1 MHPYANMPRFLLPLV
16 LVCQLHSQSAS
27 FQWIRQIGGSQGQTV
42 AGLAGDSQ
50 GNIYVAGNTTS
61 TDFPTQSA
69 LQSHPGGSG
78 LLRIDGPG
86 AQWQNLYQSGLS
98 STEWIS
104 SDPRNPNTIYATSIQ
119 GMFRS
124 PDAGATWAA
133 LTALPVRVHSV
144 TVDPAA
150 GKVLYAGTYGN
161 GIYKSSDTGANWT
174 AINNGITAYTDGGL
188 YVYHIWVDPR
198 SGVILA
204 DTFTGLARSADGG
217 ATWQTNSYYS
227 GQLGIRDLAFD
238 PNTPG
243 VVYLGT
249 LRSIEKSTDDGLT
262 FAALP
267 QPAYQ
272 YEADSIL
279 FDPRHPGT
287 LYTCSDYGGGLF
299 QSTDGGNTWSSKYS
313 YSSAVCRLAA
323 DPSTGTLYFGFGPKI
338 LASTD
343 GFTTTSLIGPA
354 VSGVTA
360 LAVAGGHVFV
370 GSQISADIYVTKFD
384 PQGNILYSTYIGGA
398 SDDEASAMAVD
409 ASGSVYV
416 TGTTYSTDFPATAG
430 AYAPV
435 AWGGVFVVKLNPDG
449 SLAYSTGFSGGIP
462 NAIAVDR
469 AGRVLIAGLTHGG
482 LPVTSGAYQTTF
494 RGSYPPGIGI
504 GPSPP
509 PPINAFL
516 TQFDAAGAT
525 LVFSTY
531 IGSQNEYA
539 STLALSPDG
548 GILLG
553 GGGKVYRMSGDGS
566 SLLGSSTLPG
576 TVWVVTADSV
586 GNIYAGGQTAVTSF
600 VGGAPPFPTTQGAF
614 QTNPPP
620 VPVLPGNR
628 GNDGDGHAFITR
640 FDSQFHTLASTLLAG
655 EAPDMTLAL
664 APDTDGNILAGGTTY
679 SKAFPSRG
687 PAQGSFSPATGWI
700 AKLTPNLST
709 LQWATFAGDTR
720 TFTVREVIPSRPGGD
735 GGVFFAGATENPPYY
750 FSEGGSFSGLYPSD
764 TTFQSFVV
772 KAAVLPAAPRIDGV
786 VNAASQLGV
795 ALSPGAVFQVQGA
808 AFVADATLLVD
819 DIPLPLLSQTSTVLT
834 AMLPTDFVVTGA
846 ATLTVQS
853 GGNRSNP
860 FLAAV
865 LAAAPGIYS
874 ADGSGVGQGYILNAD
889 GTLNSSD
896 NPAKQGSTVTIC
908 ATGVGASPP
917 DVYIDGVEANTMAT
931 VTGPFGTL
939 PGNVY
944 QISVQVPAPSN
955 FSLPQQVAV
964 SVEVNGIRS
973 QAGLALSVSQ

>member
-1 MHPYANMPRFLLPLV
+1 MHPHANVPRLPLLLV
-16 LVCQLHSQSAS
+16 LVSGLHSQSAS
-27 FQWIRQIGGSQGQTV
+27 FQWIHQIGGSQGQTV
-42 AGLAGDSQ
+42 AGLAADSQ

-69 LQSHPGGSG
+69 LQPHPGGSG
-78 LLRIDGPG
+78 LFRIDGPG

-104 SDPRNPNTIYATSIQ
+104 SDPRNPNTIYATGIQ

-124 PDAGATWAA
+124 PDAGATWTA
-133 LTALPVRVHSV
+133 LGSLPVRVHSV

-150 GKVLYAGTYGN
+150 SNVLYAGTYGN
-161 GIYKSSDTGANWT
+161 GIYKSTDTGATWT
-174 AINNGITAYTDGGL
+174 AINNGIIAYTDGGL
-188 YVYHIWVDPR
+188 YVYHVWIDPR
-198 SGVILA
+198 SGAILA
-204 DTFTGLARSADGG
+204 DTFTGLAGSTDGG

-243 VVYLGT
+243 VVYLAT
-249 LRSIEKSTDDGLT
+249 LQSIEKSTDDGLT

-267 QPAYQ
+267 QPANQ
-272 YEADSIL
+272 SGADSIL
-279 FDPRHPGT
+279 LDPLHPGSV
-287 LYTCSDYGGGLF
+287 YTCSDSGGGLF
-299 QSTDGGNTWSSKYS
+299 QSTDGGNTWTGKYS

-323 DPSTGTLYFGFGPKI
+323 DPSTGVLYFGFGPKI

-343 GFTTTSLIGPA
+343 GFNTTSLIGPA

-360 LAVAGGHVFV
+360 LAAARGHLFA
-370 GSQISADIYVTKFD
+370 GSQISTDIYVAKFD

-409 ASGSVYV
+409 AAGSVYL

-430 AYAPV
+430 AYAPI
-435 AWGGVFVVKLNPDG
+435 AWGGAFVLKLNPDG

-462 NAIAVDR
+462 NAIAVDG
-469 AGRVLIAGLTHGG
+469 AGRVLIAGLTYGG
-482 LPVTSGAYQTTF
+482 LPVTSGAYQTAF
-494 RGSYPPGIGI
+494 QGSSPVFGF

-509 PPINAFL
+509 PPTDAFL
-516 TQFDAAGAT
+516 TEFDAAGAT

-548 GILLG
+548 SILLG
-553 GGGKVYRMSGDGS
+553 GGGKVYRMSEDGS
-566 SLLGSSTLPG
+566 SLLGSATLPG
-576 TVWVVTADSV
+576 TVWTVTADSA
-586 GNIYAGGQTAVTSF
+586 GNIYAGGQTAIASVIGT
-600 VGGAPPFPTTQGAF
+600 APPFPTTAGAF

-620 VPVLPGNR
+620 VPILPGNR

-640 FDSQFHTLASTLLAG
+640 FDSQFHMLASTLLAG
-655 EAPDMTLAL
+655 EAPDLTLAL
-664 APDTDGNILAGGTTY
+664 AADTDGNILAGGSTS

-700 AKLTPNLST
+700 ARLTPDLST
-709 LQWATFAGDTR
+709 LEWATFAGDTR
-720 TFTVREVIPSRPGGD
+720 TFTVRQAIPSRPGGD

-750 FSEGGSFSGLYPSD
+750 SSEGGSFSGLYPSD

-772 KAAVLPAAPRIDGV
+772 KTAVLPAAPRIDAV

-795 ALSPGAVFQVQGA
+795 ALAPGGVFQVQGA
-808 AFVADATLLVD
+808 GFAAGAALLID
-819 DIPLPLLSQTSTVLT
+819 DLPLPLLSQTSGLLT
-834 AMLPTDFVVTGA
+834 AMLPADFVVTGA
-846 ATLTVQS
+846 ATIAVQS

-865 LAAAPGIYS
+865 LAAAPGVYS
-874 ADGSGVGQGYILNAD
+874 ADGSGLGQGYILNAD
-889 GTLNSSD
+889 GTLNSPD

-908 ATGVGASPP
+908 ATGVGASSP
-917 DVYIDGVEANTMAT
+917 DVYIDGVQAGTTAT
-931 VTGPFGTL
+931 VTGPLGGL

-944 QISVQVPAPSN
+944 QVSVQVPAPLN
-955 FSLPQQVAV
+955 FALPSQVAV
-964 SVEVNGIRS
+964 SVEANGMRS
-973 QAGLALSVSQ
+973 QAGLALSVGQ